1 MSYKKSGENRRFGL
15 ARCPYCGE
23 KFWKNWPNKQYC
35 CDQHGVL
42 YRANRGNL
50 EAAERAAKKP
60 AESIADISK
69 KARAAGLTYGQYMA
83 ARAVG
88 RL

>member
-15 ARCPYCGE
+15 VRCLYCGQE
-23 KFWKNWPNKQYC
+23 FWKNSPNKQYC

-42 YRANRGNL
+42 YRKKQAK
-50 EAAERAAKKP
+50 EAFAERAAKKP
-60 AESIADISK
+60 VESIADISK

>member
-1 MSYKKSGENRRFGL
+1 MNTKSGESRRFGL
-15 ARCPYCGE
+15 THCPYCGK
-23 KFWKNWPNKQYC
+23 KFWRNSPNNQYC
-35 CDQHGVL
+35 CTEHGER
-42 YRANRGNL
+42 YRAKRAK
-50 EAAERAAKKP
+50 EDAAERAAKKP

>member
-1 MSYKKSGENRRFGL
+1 MSYKESGENRRFGL
-15 ARCPYCGE
+15 VRCPYCGQE
-23 KFWKNWPNKQYC
+23 FWKNSPNKQYC

-42 YRANRGNL
+42 YRKKQAK
-50 EAAERAAKKP
+50 EAFAERAAKKP

-83 ARAVG
+83 ARSVG

>member
-1 MSYKKSGENRRFGL
+1 MNKKSGENRRFGL
-15 ARCPYCGE
+15 TRCPYCG
-23 KFWKNWPNKQYC
+23 KQFWRNSPNNQYC
-35 CDQHGVL
+35 CTAHGER
-42 YRANRGNL
+42 YRANRVNL
-50 EAAERAAKKP
+50 EAAERAAKMP
-60 AESIADISK
+60 AESIADISQ